1 MAESIW
7 DAMQK
12 REDEV
17 LKERMVGS
25 YPPSSPMSPYHEAS
39 RQAKNALGD
48 FEDDIHRGGVKWN
61 KPKEQHPEWKRLSA
75 AHQAATAKEV
85 KFRLGL
91 NKAEDAPKKSPEE
104 IWRAVS
110 AKQKEARGLNKAED
124 APKKSPEEIWRAVSA
139 KQKEARGL
147 NKAESWGPKN
157 FNKSLDAIAAEL
169 GLERGP
175 QTEALVKE
183 LLLKE
188 ANIYAREDNVAM
200 RRQRSSEAQKIKDR
214 FKHNVKAGMSE
225 KDARHEVGKLPKS
238 W

>member
-110 AKQKEARGLNKAED
+110 AKQKEARGLNKAE
-124 APKKSPEEIWRAVSA
+124 
-139 KQKEARGL
+139 
-147 NKAESWGPKN
+147 SWGPKN